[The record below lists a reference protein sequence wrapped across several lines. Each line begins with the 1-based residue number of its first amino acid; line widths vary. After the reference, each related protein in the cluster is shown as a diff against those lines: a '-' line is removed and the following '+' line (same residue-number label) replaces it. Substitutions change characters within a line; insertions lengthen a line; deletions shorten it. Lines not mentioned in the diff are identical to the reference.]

1 MMKIENLEQYTD
13 FLNKYQKEFPDIIYN
28 HMMLPGEAAS
38 HIERGRFY
46 CEEQETGI
54 VFLVREK
61 DFYKL
66 YFYVPERAEIHVPET
81 DRPRLLEYI
90 SAEGRE
96 DPQVEKMRKK
106 TEALGFRPYV
116 RNKRHRALIRDEYLI
131 PLDTGYLRE
140 DLLWKYASE
149 KDAASIYRLWTVMD
163 IYNSTIPEE
172 REFAAMI
179 AAKELL
185 TVWKEGRM
193 CGVVR
198 IKQENRRTGSMWL
211 MAVDQEYR
219 RQGIATELYKLS
231 MSVLKS
237 RGYSQVI
244 EWCDETNQAI
254 LSVSGRFGFQPDGTV
269 SETYI
274 LK

>member
-1 MMKIENLEQYTD
+1 MKIENLEQYTD

-96 DPQVEKMRKK
+96 DPQVEKMRQK

-211 MAVDQEYR
+211 MAVDREYR

-231 MSVLKS
+231 LSVLKA
-237 RGYSQVI
+237 RGCRQVI
-244 EWCDETNQAI
+244 EWCDETNRAI
-254 LSVSGRFGFQPDGTV
+254 LSVSGRFGFQPDGIV